1 MTLVE
6 LGLAPEALD
15 HPHTASVSLEAGLAF
30 SGVNRRTPASRSTVP
45 GLSGGFGGEGGERVA
60 ARSLCLA
67 GIKAVEGIGV
77 PWTRVGC
84 RHAAGRAMSA
94 LGCPREAAER
104 HREALRIA
112 RGLRF
117 HRAELH
123 APAGVRSNLP
133 KPCRA
138 G

>member
-1 MTLVE
+1 M
-6 LGLAPEALD
+6 
-15 HPHTASVSLEAGLAF
+15 
-30 SGVNRRTPASRSTVP
+30 
-45 GLSGGFGGEGGERVA
+45 A

-67 GIKAVEGIGV
+67 GNKAMEELGV

-94 LGCPREAAER
+94 LGYPREAAE
-104 HREALRIA
+104 HYREALRIA

-117 HRAELH
+117 HRAEQH
-123 APAGVRSNLP
+123 APAGVRNNLP